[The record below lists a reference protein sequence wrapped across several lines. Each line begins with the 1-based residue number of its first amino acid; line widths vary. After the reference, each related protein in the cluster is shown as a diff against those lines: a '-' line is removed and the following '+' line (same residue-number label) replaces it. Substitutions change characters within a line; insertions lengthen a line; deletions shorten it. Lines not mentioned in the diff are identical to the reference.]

1 MHNTLSYYILV
12 YTTLTLDDSIEY
24 FDKKTKEPI
33 EIMGKKSDFE
43 EIGDIENMKI
53 IRSKLKVL
61 ARSRPNDKY
70 IMVSGLK

>member
-1 MHNTLSYYILV
+1 M
-12 YTTLTLDDSIEY
+12 
-24 FDKKTKEPI
+24 
-33 EIMGKKSDFE
+33 E

-53 IRSKLKVL
+53 IRNKLKVL